1 MKQYI
6 YLFIIIFLLFIITL
20 NVVNTC
26 QEGYTGTSKPQNSG
40 GITPSP
46 AMGSPS
52 ASIYRGIDDVNVVFH
67 DSAED
72 IQKQMGTDPYA
83 NLITVLDKSGKL
95 VQIPISETAN
105 DTTYYEEAS
114 LRYEPSNFV
123 PTYEDTV
130 YFSKLTGL
138 GYQKP
143 IYGTDSQW
151 RGFCTF
157 NKNFPNKIEEKCG
170 KLDGDTCASTSCCVL
185 LGNKCVA
192 GNENGPR
199 LKSHY
204 QEHDNGRMAKY
215 FFMGKC
221 YGNCIDDQSNY
232 YNYNNEILSKNDDQ
246 IHKMN
251 LKTGIYDSSDMLS
264 SWTPGQTVEPDL
276 HPPMSGGASTT
287 NNSMCKLDKMGNLL
301 DKNSRLIS
309 SGVYLDSNGNY
320 VDKNGN
326 NVNCITMSES
336 VPVVVPPPV
345 NTASKPIVSEPVNP
359 AAKEPSKTAAKEP
372 VKPAAKNPTEPVTPG
387 SMKPATASP
396 KPVAPA
402 PVKPTAAPASSK
414 PTSKP

>member
-6 YLFIIIFLLFIITL
+6 YLFITIFLLFIITL
-20 NVVNTC
+20 NVVNTY
-26 QEGYTGTSKPQNSG
+26 QEGYTGTSKPQKGG
-40 GITPSP
+40 GITSSP
-46 AMGSPS
+46 AMGSPT
-52 ASIYRGIDDVNVVFH
+52 ASTYQNINDVNVVFH
-67 DSAED
+67 DSVED

-83 NLITVLDKSGKL
+83 NTITVLDKSGKL
-95 VQIPISETAN
+95 VQVPISETAN

-151 RGFCTF
+151 GGFCTF
-157 NKNFPNKIEEKCG
+157 NKDFPDKIEEKCG

-204 QEHDNGRMAKY
+204 QEHDNDHTDKY

-232 YNYNNEILSKNDDQ
+232 YNYNNEILSKNDDP
-246 IHKMN
+246 IHKLN
-251 LKTGIYDSSDMLS
+251 LKAGIYDSDDMLTN
-264 SWTPGQTVEPDL
+264 WAPGQTVEPNL
-276 HPPMSGGASTT
+276 KT
-287 NNSMCKLDKMGNLL
+287 SMAEAAAPVV
-301 DKNSRLIS
+301 IQQP
-309 SGVYLDSNGNY
+309 SNTPSKA
-320 VDKNGN
+320 V
-326 NVNCITMSES
+326 VSES
-336 VPVVVPPPV
+336 ALKEPTKPV
-345 NTASKPIVSEPVNP
+345 ASEPVK
-359 AAKEPSKTAAKEP
+359 AGAKEPTKPVASEPVKAGAKEP
-372 VKPAAKNPTEPVTPG
+372 TKPVASEPVKAGAKEPTKPVASEPVKAGAKNPTGSVTPG
-387 SMKPATASP
+387 SAKPTAGSVKPQANASP
-396 KPVAPA
+396 KPA
-402 PVKPTAAPASSK
+402 SK
-414 PTSKP
+414 P